1 MTPDGRRDEHSP
13 AGVRHFDS
21 AQRAALSANALAVKG
36 IPPRG
41 FTLIEV
47 LVVIVI
53 VGITVS
59 LITVNFASDEG
70 ASLEDE
76 ARRLALLVQ
85 FARDDAIVSGQSV
98 ALTAEEQGYVFSR
111 REFGRGWVPYTD
123 LPVRSAVAVPFQSRL
138 RVAGV
143 DVPAGEPLVFS
154 ASGMALPYELVL
166 AAAEWQVTLAG
177 DSAGKVS
184 VSRAVRRDGSP
195 R

>member
-1 MTPDGRRDEHSP
+1 MQRE
-13 AGVRHFDS
+13 RHDS
-21 AQRAALSANALAVKG
+21 G
-36 IPPRG
+36 GRG

-47 LVVIVI
+47 LVVIVV

-59 LITVNFASDEG
+59 LITVNFARDEG
-70 ASLEDE
+70 ARLEED

-85 FARDDAIVSGQSV
+85 FARDDAYLSGQSV
-98 ALTAEEQGYVFSR
+98 AVTAGEKGYVFSR
-111 REFGRGWVPYTD
+111 REHVRGWVPYTD
-123 LPVRSAVAVPFQSRL
+123 LPVRGASDMPAHSRL

-154 ASGMALPYELVL
+154 SSGMALPYELVL

-177 DSAGKVS
+177 DPAGRVS
-184 VSRAVRRDGSP
+184 VTRAVRRDGSP

>member
-1 MTPDGRRDEHSP
+1 MRASCMQSRFHDRR
-13 AGVRHFDS
+13 
-21 AQRAALSANALAVKG
+21 
-36 IPPRG
+36 RG

-59 LITVNFASDEG
+59 LITVNFARDEG
-70 ASLEDE
+70 VRLEDD

-98 ALTAEEQGYVFSR
+98 ALTAEETGYGLAR
-111 REFGRGWVPYTD
+111 REYGRGWVPYTD
-123 LPVRSAVAVPFQSRL
+123 LPMRGAIAVPAQSRL

-143 DVPAGEPLVFS
+143 DVPAGEPLVFN

-166 AAAEWQVTLAG
+166 AAAEWQVTLTGDPAG
-177 DSAGKVS
+177 RVS

-195 R
+195 Q